1 MDAVTRLAQQWASL
15 WDSVNQQHFA
25 KVKVDIATSVKGRT
39 EIKAIKECFHYW
51 ATEKR
56 K

>member
-1 MDAVTRLAQQWASL
+1 MDAVTRPAQQWVCL
-15 WDSVNQQHFA
+15 WDSINQQHFA
-25 KVKVDIATSVKGRT
+25 KVKVGIATSVKGRT

-51 ATEKR
+51 ATGKR